1 MAKKTD
7 VELGFE
13 ICDSCINKV
22 KKLSLPGF
30 VYCKCVTM
38 SVIREG
44 TSIHCENYK
53 CKEVVN

>member
-22 KKLSLPGF
+22 KELSYPGF
-30 VYCKCVTM
+30 VYCKCVPVN
-38 SVIREG
+38 VIREG
-44 TSIHCENYK
+44 TSINCENYK
-53 CKEVVN
+53 CKEMVN